1 MLETLILVG
10 FISLVVLFVI
20 FIFFTILGY
29 GLGGLIMGFG
39 LVAKSFAYVY
49 SEGNIIGLLLYFIF
63 WCLGFPFLFWVFF
76 ILGVIK
82 FRRAYLDN
90 PEDPYGEKSINE
102 IDE

>member
-1 MLETLILVG
+1 MWETFFLVA

-29 GLGGLIMGFG
+29 GLGGLIMGLG

-63 WCLGFPFLFWVFF
+63 WCLGFLFLFWVFF

-82 FRRAYLDN
+82 FRKAYLDN
-90 PEDPYGEKSINE
+90 PDDPFGENSINE